1 MAVRTWEVS
10 KIKYCEYVRHEIALE
25 TEVVYPAE
33 HLPEQLPRVISH
45 RCSNAIAC
53 NQLDQPVC
61 IWCGTNPDH
70 QPL

>member
-10 KIKYCEYVRHEIALE
+10 KIEYCEHVGHEIALE
-25 TEVVYPAE
+25 TEVIYPAE
-33 HLPEQLPRVISH
+33 HLPEQLPRVVAH

-53 NQLDQPVC
+53 NQLEKPVC

>member
-10 KIKYCEYVRHEIALE
+10 KIKYCEYVGHEIALE

-33 HLPEQLPRVISH
+33 HLPEQLPRVVAH

-53 NQLDQPVC
+53 NQLDKPVC
-61 IWCGTNPDH
+61 IWCGTNPNH